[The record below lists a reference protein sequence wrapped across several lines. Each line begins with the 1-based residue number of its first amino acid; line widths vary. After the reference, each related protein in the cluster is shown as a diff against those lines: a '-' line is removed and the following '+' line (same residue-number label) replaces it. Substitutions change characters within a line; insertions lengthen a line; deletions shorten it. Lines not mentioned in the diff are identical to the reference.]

1 MTEVEIETSPVRPEG
16 GGTEP
21 HDLMCTRCGWTFGML
36 CPECGPGCGCSTECS
51 GWRHSEYRQDEDDE
65 PGDCGDDECEGC
77 DDCSP
82 YGMAYG
88 EAGW

>member
-1 MTEVEIETSPVRPEG
+1 MTAIETPPVRPEG

-21 HDLMCTRCGWTFGML
+21 HDTMCTRCGWTYSMI
-36 CPECGPGCGCSTECS
+36 CPECPGCGCYTGQCS
-51 GWRHSEYRQDEDDE
+51 GWRHGEHQQDQDDE

-77 DDCSP
+77 DECSP